1 MELKL
6 MIELHTLRTAIQ
18 ELITKA
24 INEHKAGE
32 AMELTTSIETLLIR
46 AANHPDPVA
55 AMNLAQAAL
64 TLSQVASSELER
76 KHRHGL

>member
-1 MELKL
+1 LV
-6 MIELHTLRTAIQ
+6 T
-18 ELITKA
+18 
-24 INEHKAGE
+24 
-32 AMELTTSIETLLIR
+32 R
-46 AANHPDPVA
+46 AANHPDPVS

>member
-6 MIELHTLRTAIQ
+6 MMPSPTIHTAIQ

-24 INEHKAGE
+24 INEHKSGE
-32 AMELTTSIETLLIR
+32 AMKLPTAIETLVTR
-46 AANHPDPVA
+46 AANHPDPVS